1 MVQRRT
7 LAPHRGRILSWLSDT
22 LGAQPRDEALYQ
34 TALTHPSHGADNYQ
48 RIEFLGDRVLG
59 LVIAD
64 WLSMLFPNEREGEL
78 SQRFVALVAGV
89 TCAEVARDLGVRG
102 HVRLG
107 KQARDD
113 GAADSDNILG
123 DVIEALIG
131 ALYLEHGLEAARAF
145 IHRAWASRID
155 GKAAVPRHPKSLLHE
170 WAEGNKR
177 KPPTYTVIDR
187 SGPDHALRWTVR
199 ASVGSAGE
207 ADGTGSSKQEAETAA
222 ATALLGQFNL

>member
-1 MVQRRT
+1 M
-7 LAPHRGRILSWLSDT
+7 SWLAET
-22 LGAQPRDEALYQ
+22 LGATPRDEALYQ

-48 RIEFLGDRVLG
+48 RLEFLGDRVLG

-64 WLSMLFPNEREGEL
+64 WLSALFPTEREGEL
-78 SQRFVALVAGV
+78 SQRFVTLVSGA
-89 TCAEVARDLGVRG
+89 TCADVARDLGIKA

-123 DVIEALIG
+123 DVMESLIG

-145 IHRAWASRID
+145 IRRAWSSRID

-170 WAEGNKR
+170 WAEGSKR
-177 KPPTYTVIDR
+177 KPPHYTVIDR

-199 ASVGSAGE
+199 ASLGSAGE

-222 ATALLGQFNL
+222 ATALLGKLKP

>member
-1 MVQRRT
+1 M
-7 LAPHRGRILSWLSDT
+7 SWLSDT
-22 LGAQPRDEALYQ
+22 LGVAPQNEALYQ

-48 RIEFLGDRVLG
+48 RLEFLGDRVLG

-64 WLSMLFPNEREGEL
+64 WLSGQFPKEREGQL
-78 SQRFVALVAGV
+78 SQRFVTLVSGA
-89 TCAEVARDLGVRG
+89 TCAEVARQLGVKA

-123 DVIEALIG
+123 DVMEALIG
-131 ALYLEHGLEAARAF
+131 ALYLEHGLEAARAL
-145 IHRAWASRID
+145 IRRAWAGRID
-155 GKAAVPRHPKSLLHE
+155 GRDAVPRHPKSLLHE
-170 WAEGNKR
+170 WAEANKR
-177 KPPTYTVIDR
+177 KPPYYAVIDR

-222 ATALLGQFNL
+222 ATALLGKLNP